1 MKGIRRMGGLAAA
14 VVFLGTVAA
23 ASNAETS
30 QNPRAAMMHKVE
42 LRGKSG
48 RIKQDRYWHEAL
60 VAMMKLDR
68 ADFVPPDQRIY
79 AYRDTPLP
87 IGFEQTISDPFVVA
101 VMTSLLRIEKSDRV
115 LEIGTGSGYQAAV
128 LARLA
133 QDVRTI
139 EIVEPL
145 ANRASE
151 TLKNL
156 NFHNVTVRAGDGYDG
171 WSDGAPYDAIIVTAG
186 APRIPQP
193 LLDQLKP
200 GGRMVIPVGKGFW
213 DEELLLVTKSRKGK
227 VTQKSIGPIMFV
239 DFTGKVRGQPQR

>member
-42 LRGKSG
+42 LRGESA

-171 WSDGAPYDAIIVTAG
+171 WPDGAPYDAIIVTAG

>member
-30 QNPRAAMMHKVE
+30 QNPLAAMMHKVE

-171 WSDGAPYDAIIVTAG
+171 WPDGAPYDAIIVTAG

>member
-1 MKGIRRMGGLAAA
+1 
-14 VVFLGTVAA
+14 
-23 ASNAETS
+23 
-30 QNPRAAMMHKVE
+30 MMHKVE

-48 RIKQDRYWHEAL
+48 RIKQDRYWHDAL
-60 VAMMKLDR
+60 AAMTKLDR
-68 ADFVPPDQRIY
+68 ADFVPSDQRIS

-101 VMTSLLRIEKSDRV
+101 VMTSLLRIEKSDRI

-128 LARLA
+128 LAGLA
-133 QDVRTI
+133 LDVRTV

-145 ANRASE
+145 AQRASE
-151 TLKNL
+151 TLARL
-156 NFHNVTVRAGDGYDG
+156 CFDNVTVRAGDGYDG
-171 WSDGAPYDAIIVTAG
+171 WPDGAPYDAIIVTAG
-186 APRIPQP
+186 TPRIPQP

-213 DEELLLVTKSRKGK
+213 DEQLFLVTKSRKNK
-227 VTQKSIGPIMFV
+227 VTQKSIGPVMFV

>member
-1 MKGIRRMGGLAAA
+1 MSGLAAA
-14 VVFLGTVAA
+14 LLFMGTVAA
-23 ASNAETS
+23 ASNAENS
-30 QNPRAAMMHKVE
+30 QKPRAAMMHKVE

-48 RIKQDRYWHEAL
+48 RIKQDRYWHEVL
-60 VAMMKLDR
+60 VAMTKLDR
-68 ADFVPPDQRIY
+68 ADFVPPDQRIH
-79 AYRDTPLP
+79 AYQDNPLP

-101 VMTSLLRIEKSDRV
+101 VMTSLLRINKSDRI

-128 LARLA
+128 LAGLA

-145 ANRASE
+145 AKRASE
-151 TLKNL
+151 TLEDL
-156 NFHNVTVRAGDGYDG
+156 GFHNVTVRAGDGYDG
-171 WSDGAPYDAIIVTAG
+171 WPDGAPYDAIIVTAG

-213 DEELLLVTKSRKGK
+213 DEQLFLVTKSRKGK
-227 VTQKSIGPIMFV
+227 VTQKSIGPVMFV

>member
-1 MKGIRRMGGLAAA
+1 MKGFRWMGGLAAA
-14 VVFLGTVAA
+14 FVLMGTVAA
-23 ASNAETS
+23 ASNADTS
-30 QNPRAAMMHKVE
+30 PDPRTAMIHKVE

-48 RIKQDRYWHEAL
+48 RIKQDRYWREAL
-60 VAMMKLDR
+60 VAMAKLDR
-68 ADFVPPDQRIY
+68 ADFVPADQRIF

-101 VMTSLLRIEKSDRV
+101 VMTSLLRIEKSDRI

-128 LARLA
+128 LAGLA
-133 QDVRTI
+133 QDVRTV

-145 ANRASE
+145 AQRASE
-151 TLKNL
+151 TLERL
-156 NFHNVTVRAGDGYDG
+156 AFHNVTVRAGDGYDG
-171 WSDGAPYDAIIVTAG
+171 WPDSAPYDAIIVTAG

-213 DEELLLVTKSRKGK
+213 DEQLFLVTKNRKGK
-227 VTQKSIGPIMFV
+227 VTQKSIGPVMFV

>member
-171 WSDGAPYDAIIVTAG
+171 WPDGAPYDAIIVTAG